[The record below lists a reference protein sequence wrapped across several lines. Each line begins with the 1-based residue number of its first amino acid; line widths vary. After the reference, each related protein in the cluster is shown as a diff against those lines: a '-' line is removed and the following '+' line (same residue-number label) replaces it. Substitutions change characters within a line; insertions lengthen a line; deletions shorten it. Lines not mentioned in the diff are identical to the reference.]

1 MSDMKTGSKRAGL
14 PTRYVINTV
23 KDVNKIE
30 YEMSIQRP
38 IADRINN
45 SFIKTYKPVIDDAP
59 YRIFSSLTDYRSWC
73 EKCLPK
79 WLGYGK

>member
-1 MSDMKTGSKRAGL
+1 MKAGIERAAL
-14 PTRYVINTV
+14 PTRYVINTS
-23 KDVNKIE
+23 KDIDKIE
-30 YEMSIQRP
+30 YEMSIKRP
-38 IADRINN
+38 IADRINI

-59 YRIFSSLTDYRSWC
+59 YRIFSSLPDYRLWC